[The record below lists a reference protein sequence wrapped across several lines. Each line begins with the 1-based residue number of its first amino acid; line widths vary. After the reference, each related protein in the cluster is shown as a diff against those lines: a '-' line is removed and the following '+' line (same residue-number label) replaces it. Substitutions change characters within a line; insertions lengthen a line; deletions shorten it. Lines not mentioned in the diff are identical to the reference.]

1 MEEGRRIFVRHV
13 SNYKYMII
21 FLYGP
26 DSYRRQEKLKEYVE
40 RYEAKYSA
48 LSLGHFYL
56 NQESDLEK
64 LKDFSKSQS
73 LFESSRVCVVWSVG
87 NLEGKSQKDLI
98 NLLKEN
104 LKSKDLT
111 LIINEEKKPTKEFS
125 FLLKDPVISHKFEN
139 LSGSEFKDFLEKET
153 RKRGL
158 VLDKE
163 SQNLLM
169 AAYSGDTWGLITE
182 LDKLALLNEK
192 KINKKILENHLDIF
206 LPVKIY
212 DIINEMRNSKSAG
225 ARLSLLEELFSRSE
239 DPVMIFN
246 IMAVSPYADKKW
258 KEAVADYDSAIKSG
272 KLEQK
277 EVLLDLIL

>member
-1 MEEGRRIFVRHV
+1 
-13 SNYKYMII
+13 MII

-40 RYEAKYSA
+40 RYEAKYNA
-48 LSLGHFYL
+48 LSLSHFYL
-56 NQESDLEK
+56 NQESGLEK

-73 LFESSRVCVVWSVG
+73 LFESSRVCVVWG
-87 NLEGKSQKDLI
+87 IGDLEGKGEKDLI

-111 LIINEEKKPTKEFS
+111 LIINEGKKPTKEFN
-125 FLLKDPVISHKFEN
+125 FLLKEPVISNKFEN
-139 LSGSEFKDFLEKET
+139 LSGNELQDFLEKEIK
-153 RKRGL
+153 KREI

-169 AAYSGDTWGLITE
+169 AAYSGDTWGLVTE
-182 LDKLALLNEK
+182 LDKLSLLDGK

-206 LPVKIY
+206 LPVNIY
-212 DIINEMRNSKSAG
+212 DVIYKMRDSKSAG

-239 DPVMIFN
+239 DPAMIFN
-246 IMAVSPYADKKW
+246 ITAISSYADKKW
-258 KEAVADYDSAIKSG
+258 KESVADYDAAIKSG
-272 KLEQK
+272 KLEYQ
-277 EVLLDLIL
+277 EALLDLILG